1 MPFLYIWPILLLFKN
16 FNNITSFFIKV
27 HYFSLLLF
35 LFFFVRLI
43 CQRGKFY
50 IYMEHACSLPFVL
63 RKNETKK
70 KFLLFFLYCDMLLCK
85 RFRQKFTIY
94 FIMISDKKTVI
105 CTVQFWLTFFVL
117 KSGKLGPKVLYFFTY
132 YDIFVM

>member
-35 LFFFVRLI
+35 LFFF
-43 CQRGKFY
+43 CQTYLSEGKILYLYGTCVFP
-50 IYMEHACSLPFVL
+50 SLCFEEK
-63 RKNETKK
+63 RDQKK

-94 FIMISDKKTVI
+94 FIMISDKKNCDMY
-105 CTVQFWLTFFVL
+105 CTILVNIFCIEVWKIGTESSLFFYIL
-117 KSGKLGPKVLYFFTY
+117 
-132 YDIFVM
+132 

>member
-1 MPFLYIWPILLLFKN
+1 
-16 FNNITSFFIKV
+16 
-27 HYFSLLLF
+27 
-35 LFFFVRLI
+35 
-43 CQRGKFY
+43 
-50 IYMEHACSLPFVL
+50 
-63 RKNETKK
+63 
-70 KFLLFFLYCDMLLCK
+70 MLLCK

-132 YDIFVM
+132 ADSNECFILLKYFDLRIWETTQF